1 MLAQDVRVCYETHFV
16 REPVGKQLHNLS
28 PGGATYTSPAL
39 PALGKVGRTIQVPEG
54 RPTIARRRVPHS
66 KFRVLCEI

>member
-28 PGGATYTSPAL
+28 PGGATYASSAGKSGKKDPSP
-39 PALGKVGRTIQVPEG
+39 GGTTE
-54 RPTIARRRVPHS
+54 
-66 KFRVLCEI
+66 FRNSLVSPG